1 MYSIFLADDEVWETL
16 GLKKLIE
23 KSELPIQVVGQAEN
37 GIGALKALQEI
48 QPDILITDIRMPG
61 LNGLELSEKIRELGL
76 KTEIILLSG
85 YAEFEYA
92 RTALRFGIRNYL
104 LKPVS
109 QENLNEVLGELVAE
123 KDKKLHTVSEEEVPE
138 SNIERIFHE
147 IEVSYMEDITLNSL
161 ADKYNISA
169 SRLSIRVKEILGM
182 SFSKYLTSKRIQ
194 KAKEL
199 LEDDRLSVEQIAEMV
214 GYRDYF
220 YFTKV
225 FKKTEGVSPSSY
237 RKNRRAIRS

>member
-1 MYSIFLADDEVWETL
+1 
-16 GLKKLIE
+16 
-23 KSELPIQVVGQAEN
+23 
-37 GIGALKALQEI
+37 
-48 QPDILITDIRMPG
+48 
-61 LNGLELSEKIRELGL
+61 
-76 KTEIILLSG
+76 
-85 YAEFEYA
+85 
-92 RTALRFGIRNYL
+92 
-104 LKPVS
+104 
-109 QENLNEVLGELVAE
+109 
-123 KDKKLHTVSEEEVPE
+123 
-138 SNIERIFHE
+138 
-147 IEVSYMEDITLNSL
+147 
-161 ADKYNISA
+161 
-169 SRLSIRVKEILGM
+169 M

>member
-37 GIGALKALQEI
+37 GIEALKALQEI

-61 LNGLELSEKIRELGL
+61 LNGLELSEKIREFGL

-92 RTALRFGIRNYL
+92 LRNYL

-123 KDKKLHTVSEEEVPE
+123 KDKKLHSVSEEEVPE

-147 IEVSYMEDITLNSL
+147 IEVSYMEEITLNSL
-161 ADKYNISA
+161 SDKYNISA
-169 SRLSIRVKEILGM
+169 SRLSIRVKERLGM